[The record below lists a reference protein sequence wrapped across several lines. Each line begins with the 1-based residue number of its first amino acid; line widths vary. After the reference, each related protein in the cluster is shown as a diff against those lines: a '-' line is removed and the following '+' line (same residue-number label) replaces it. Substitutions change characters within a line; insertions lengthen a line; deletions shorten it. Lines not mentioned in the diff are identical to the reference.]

1 MKAAIVLMCLIA
13 SSLLMFVSVA
23 MNWRFGLTLGRTE
36 LDSQIYGLASIGADC
51 LKAFSPFL
59 IAWGWRNK
67 HYIGSFFATIILFVT
82 MSYSIT
88 SSVGFASL
96 NRAQIVGERQSNHE
110 KYNALKKEKEALV
123 KSSHKLGETLPVN
136 EVKSRLRALEQNKRW
151 SSSKECTNSTV
162 QASREFCKKYF
173 SLEAELG
180 RSKEKQKIDLRLSEL
195 NKEVKASP
203 TILQS
208 ADPQALELSNL
219 TGAKIEVVKTSLI
232 VLVALLVELGSTF
245 GFYISLN
252 HGEVK
257 RKKKEERANTKEATG
272 QLVEIH
278 DTTQKESIETYVF
291 ERVFQEQGVYITFP
305 EIYGDYASWCA
316 SHNIRES
323 SYGAFQGAF
332 TTLSKDVGIPNKMT
346 DEGVLIFANIRLGR
360 PDLRMTELKV
370 IDVAS

>member
-1 MKAAIVLMCLIA
+1 MKVAIVFMCLIA
-13 SSLLMFVSVA
+13 SSLLMLVSVA

-96 NRAQIVGERQSNHE
+96 NRAEIVGERQSNHE
-110 KYNALKKEKEALV
+110 RHKALKDEKATLL
-123 KSSHKLGETLPVN
+123 KTSQNLGATMPVN
-136 EVKSRLRALEQNKRW
+136 EIKSRLRALEQNKRW
-151 SSSKECTNSTV
+151 SSSQKCTNSTV
-162 QASREFCKKYF
+162 RASREFCNKYF
-173 SLEAELG
+173 LLEGDLG
-180 RSKEKQKIDLRLSEL
+180 RAKEKQKIDLRLSEL
-195 NKEVKASP
+195 NKELKASP
-203 TILQS
+203 RVLNN
-208 ADPQALELSNL
+208 ADPQAKELSNL

-232 VLVALLVELGSTF
+232 VLVAMLVELGSTF

-257 RKKKEERANTKEATG
+257 KQKKNDRNINETVE
-272 QLVEIH
+272 LVEIH
-278 DTTQKESIETYVF
+278 DSSQKESIETYVF
-291 ERVFQEQGVYITFP
+291 ERVFQEQGAYITLP

-316 SHNIRES
+316 SHNLRES
-323 SYGAFQGAF
+323 SYGAFQTAF
-332 TTLSKDVGIPNKMT
+332 ATLSKDVGIPNKMT

-360 PDLRMTELKV
+360 PELKLKQEKL
-370 IDVAS
+370 IDVA